1 MMKPMRILLGCIA
14 LCAWALYVFLPA
26 LVTFE
31 AMSSLVYNSAEE
43 IVFSVGIL
51 LFILFQVKVDIVL
64 VVIASALG
72 AFCYGFGINGQ
83 MYHLLVLAGIMLP
96 ATVVEVV
103 SLLGVGAG
111 VASVA
116 CMAMSVFPTWRQD
129 ALKAKQ
135 HPNPTA

>member
-1 MMKPMRILLGCIA
+1 MMKLLRILLGCSA

-26 LVTFE
+26 LITFE
-31 AMSSLVYNSAEE
+31 TMSSLVYNSAEE

-51 LFILFQVKVDIVL
+51 LFILFQVKVDVVL
-64 VVIASALG
+64 VVVASILG

-83 MYHLLVLAGIMLP
+83 MYHFLVFLGIALP
-96 ATVVEVV
+96 AAVVEVV
-103 SLLGVGAG
+103 SMFGIGAG

-116 CMAMSVFPTWRQD
+116 CMALSVFPTWKQD

-135 HPNPTA
+135 HPNPTV